1 MQEDHISLPSDN
13 VYYLEQLY
21 LLYLENPNQVDASW
35 RDTFQSLQ
43 ENQSDLLKDL
53 LGASWMPRQ
62 FKEAEDPEADKKSKM
77 LKVEDKKPSTSL
89 DAESLRLFLA
99 HDRMVDAYRRFGH
112 LEAKTDPLRLA
123 VPPSHPLLNPSTLG
137 LSMEDLQ
144 KTSTSDREL
153 YGNSGSLEQVLS
165 SLKASYT
172 GTIGAEFE
180 HITDVTEK
188 VWLRDRF
195 ESRQL
200 SLMNDAKKRT
210 FESLVAAESFE
221 RFLQVKFP
229 SAKRFGL
236 EGGESM
242 IAGIDAIV
250 FKAASSGIKEITFGM
265 AHRGR
270 LNLIVNV
277 IKHHARR
284 LLAEFQGNHGDH
296 NTQIGSGDVKYH
308 LGVSSDQQ
316 VNGADIHLTLM
327 PNPSH
332 LEFVNPV
339 VGGKVRGRQT
349 MQKDDTRK
357 SILGILIHGDA
368 AFAGQGVVAESLLLS
383 NLDGY
388 TTGGTIHIIIN
399 NQVGFTASPSM
410 LKSSTYCSDLAK
422 TIDAPIFHVNGD
434 DPEAMV
440 WLSELALEYR
450 QKFQKDFFIDLVC
463 YRRNGHN
470 EMDEPAFTQPIMYQ
484 TIRQHQSTLMQ
495 YRETLAKSGIDAAW
509 LDQVQASYDAYM
521 KEEMEASG
529 HFEFGDPDWLK
540 SAWQGIDYRNDDQQ
554 PMTGI
559 SPSVLKK
566 IGDAIVRTPEEFSLN
581 SKIQRLI
588 NDRRDMLQKTE
599 MVDWA
604 VGEALAFGSLLHEG
618 YPVRLSG
625 QDCRRG
631 TFTQRHAV
639 YTDQNTNAT
648 FTPLQ
653 TIESGQAPLEIL
665 NSPLSETAVLGFE
678 LGYSYADPKSLVIW
692 EAQFGDFANG
702 AQVIVDQF
710 ISAGEA
716 KWHRLSGLVMM
727 LPHSFDGQGPEH
739 SSARLERYL
748 QLCAEDNMRV
758 ANCSTPANL
767 FHLLRRQIYSRT
779 RKPLIIMTP
788 KALLRHKRVVSP
800 LSDFASGTHF
810 QPVIDEFDQNI
821 TASNVKRVIVCS
833 GKVYY
838 DLLERREA
846 LGVQDVALLR
856 LEQFYPF
863 PTEELG
869 SALKA
874 YKNAEVV
881 WCQEEPENM
890 GAWHFVD
897 RRLESVLS
905 ELSIKCTRPRYFG
918 RPASASPATG
928 FAEQHQHE
936 QDNLVQ
942 QALAL

>member
-1 MQEDHISLPSDN
+1 
-13 VYYLEQLY
+13 
-21 LLYLENPNQVDASW
+21 
-35 RDTFQSLQ
+35 
-43 ENQSDLLKDL
+43 DLLKDL

-62 FKEAEDPEADKKSKM
+62 FKDVEEPDADKQLKTLKAEDKNA
-77 LKVEDKKPSTSL
+77 STRH
-89 DAESLRLFLA
+89 DMESLRLFLA
-99 HDRMVDAYRRFGH
+99 HDRMVDAYRRYGH
-112 LEAKTDPLRLA
+112 LAAKIDPLRLA
-123 VPPSHPLLNPSTLG
+123 TPPNHPLLNPSTLG
-137 LSMEDLQ
+137 LSSDDLQ
-144 KTSTSDREL
+144 KRSTPNGEF
-153 YGNSGSLEQVLS
+153 YGNSGSLEEVLS
-165 SLKASYT
+165 SLKACYT

-180 HITDVTEK
+180 HITDLTERM
-188 VWLRDRF
+188 WLRDRF
-195 ESRQL
+195 ESRQM
-200 SLMNDAKKRT
+200 SLTLDAKKRV

-250 FKAASSGIKEITFGM
+250 FRAATSGIKEITFGM

-296 NTQIGSGDVKYH
+296 QTQIGSGDVKYH

-316 VNGADIHLTLM
+316 INGADIHLSLM

-339 VGGKVRGRQT
+339 VSGKVRGRQT
-349 MQKDDTRK
+349 LQGDETRK
-357 SILGILIHGDA
+357 SMLGVVIHGDA
-368 AFAGQGVVAESLLLS
+368 AFAGQGVVAETLLLS
-383 NLDGY
+383 NLAGY

-399 NQVGFTASPSM
+399 NQVGFTASPGM

-422 TIDAPIFHVNGD
+422 TIEAPIFHVNGD
-434 DPEAMV
+434 DPEAVV

-450 QKFQKDFFIDLVC
+450 QTFQKDFFIDLVC

-470 EMDEPAFTQPIMYQ
+470 EMDEPAFTQPVMYQ
-484 TIRQHQSTLMQ
+484 TIRQHPSTLVQ
-495 YRETLAKSGIDAAW
+495 YREVLAQSGIDASW
-509 LDQVQASYDAYM
+509 LDQVQASYDDHM
-521 KEEMEASG
+521 KAEMDASST
-529 HFEFGDPDWLK
+529 FEFGEPDWLK
-540 SAWQGIDYRNDDQQ
+540 SSWQGIDYRHDDQQ

-559 SPSVLKK
+559 SSSVLKK
-566 IGDAIVRTPEEFSLN
+566 IGEAIAREPEGFALN
-581 SKIQRLI
+581 GKIQRLI
-588 NDRRDMLQKTE
+588 NDRRDMLLKTE

-625 QDCRRG
+625 QDCKRG

-639 YTDQNTNAT
+639 YTDQNSNAT
-648 FTPLQ
+648 FTPLH
-653 TIESGQAPLEIL
+653 TIESGQALFEVL

-692 EAQFGDFANG
+692 EAQFGDFSNG
-702 AQVIVDQF
+702 AQVIIDQF
-710 ISAGEA
+710 ICAGEA
-716 KWHRLSGLVMM
+716 KWHRLTGLVMM

-767 FHLLRRQIYSRT
+767 FHLLRRQIHSRT

-788 KALLRHKRVVSP
+788 KALLRHKRVISS
-800 LSDFASGTHF
+800 LSDFGSGTHF
-810 QPVIDEFDQNI
+810 YPVIDEIDQNI
-821 TASNVKRVIVCS
+821 KAQNVKRVIVCS

-838 DLLERREA
+838 DLLEKRET
-846 LGVQDVALLR
+846 LGVFDVALLR

-863 PTEELG
+863 PREELR
-869 SALKA
+869 SVLKA

-897 RRLESVLS
+897 RRLEGVLI
-905 ELSIKCTRPRYFG
+905 ELSMNTTRPRYLG

-936 QDNLVQ
+936 QDDLVQ
-942 QALAL
+942 QALTL